1 VGCIGAIAQT
11 AGNDGANYTSA
22 ESAAVIT
29 DADVILALL
38 SIRER
43 VEARYGVEAKKSSQ
57 IEEQEVKAA

>member
-1 VGCIGAIAQT
+1 MGCIGAIAQT
-11 AGNDGANYTSA
+11 AGNDGAKYTSA
-22 ESAAVIT
+22 ECAAVIT